1 MQTKAIIAIPMGDP
15 AGIGPEIVVKALA
28 KHKLHDLLRPI
39 VCGDVEVLRLA
50 AERCALDIEIVNVDS
65 PREAAFRAGRID
77 VIDPKLID
85 MNEFAWGVESA
96 MCGKAAYAYVKLAAE
111 LGLKGEIDA
120 MATSTINKVSLKL
133 ADIPFIGH
141 TEILGSLCDTEDP
154 LTLFETKGLRVFFL
168 TRHLA
173 LHNAIDHITENKVH
187 EYLIRGDKV
196 LSQLGLK
203 QRRIAVAALNPH
215 AGEQGLF
222 GREEIERLAPAIAR
236 AQADGIDVQGPI
248 AADSVFH
255 LALEGHYDAVL
266 SLYHDQ
272 GHIATKTLDFYRTIS
287 ITAGLPF
294 LRTSVDHGTA
304 FNIAGTGKASEI
316 SMVEA
321 IKLAALYGPSYK
333 EARLKA
339 ATLADA

>member
-1 MQTKAIIAIPMGDP
+1 MSTRPIIAIPMGDP

-28 KHKLHDLLRPI
+28 NHNIYAIARPI
-39 VCGDVEVLRLA
+39 VCGDVGVLKRAAEVCKVQVEIVALNDISQASYTKDRIEVL
-50 AERCALDIEIVNVDS
+50 EPYSLDIDDFS
-65 PREAAFRAGRID
+65 
-77 VIDPKLID
+77 
-85 MNEFAWGVESA
+85 WGIER
-96 MCGKAAYAYVKLAAE
+96 AAYGQAAYDYIKQAAE
-111 LGLKGEIDA
+111 LGLKGHVDA

-133 ADIPFIGH
+133 AGIPFIGH

-154 LTLFETKGLRVFFL
+154 LTLFETRGLRVFFL

-173 LHNAIDHITENKVH
+173 LKDAIPRITEDKVH
-187 EYLIRGDKV
+187 EYLVRGDKV
-196 LSQLGLK
+196 LAQLGLK
-203 QRRIAVAALNPH
+203 DRHIAVAALNPH
-215 AGEQGLF
+215 AGENGLF
-222 GREEIERLAPAIAR
+222 GNEENEYLVPAIAR
-236 AQADGIDVQGPI
+236 AQADGVAVSGPI

-304 FNIAGTGKASEI
+304 FDIAGTGKASEI
-316 SMVEA
+316 SMAEA
-321 IKLAALYGPSYK
+321 IKLAARYGIAYRD
-333 EARLKA
+333 ARSP
-339 ATLADA
+339 TQRF